1 LVVPFADRSASELI
15 AIDFGYP
22 WQRRTLHVSK
32 NKEEPT
38 MSVVINTNSA
48 ATIASNNLSASN
60 AMLQRSL
67 NRLSSG
73 SKIVNASDDAGGVAV
88 ASRLS
93 AAAKRSGAANANI
106 GNAVSFLQNQDTALK
121 TMGKMLE
128 RMSELK
134 TLYADTTKSP
144 SDLANYTLEFDK
156 LGDQLDVVAATKF
169 NGGSLLASTANLAV
183 RIDDAGSTYSLST
196 PTDNMAVSGYG
207 NYSIGSGGGTSSVAG
222 GFYTKTGTA
231 VPAATTATS
240 DGNLVINGAVIIVST
255 GDTVDM
261 IAVKINANSATKASA
276 SVVDGKLKLTGTTQ
290 GTGTSGSALDTTSG
304 LSLRDSTAETLTH
317 LGLAVDNAVAGTD
330 DNVTAAIQAVA
341 KQRSANGSDQ
351 SVLGYYSELSSATKT
366 NYESAVSKI
375 VDVDVAEESTQLARW
390 NTLVQAG
397 TAMIAQANGSTQS
410 ALTLLR

>member
-1 LVVPFADRSASELI
+1 
-15 AIDFGYP
+15 
-22 WQRRTLHVSK
+22 
-32 NKEEPT
+32 
-38 MSVVINTNSA
+38 MSVTINTNTA

-134 TLYADTTKSP
+134 TLYTDTTKS
-144 SDLANYTLEFDK
+144 STDLANYTLEFDK
-156 LGDQLDVVAATKF
+156 LGDQLDALAQTKY
-169 NGGSLLASTANLAV
+169 NGNSLLASSSNLV
-183 RIDDAGSTYSLST
+183 VKTDDAGSTYTLST

-222 GFYTKTGTA
+222 GFYSKTGTT
-231 VPAATTATS
+231 VPAAAGTN
-240 DGNLVINGAVIIVST
+240 DGNLVINGAVIVVAT

-261 IAVKINANSATKASA
+261 IAAKINANSATKASA
-276 SVVDGKLKLTGTTQ
+276 SVVDGHLKLTGTTQ
-290 GTGTSGSALDTTSG
+290 GSGTSGTASDTTSG
-304 LSLRDSTAETLTH
+304 LSVLDSTPETLAH
-317 LGLAVDNAVAGTD
+317 LGLAADNAVAGGAD
-330 DNVTAAIQAVA
+330 DVTNAIQAVA

-351 SVLGYYSELSSATKT
+351 SVLGYYSELASATKT
-366 NYESAVSKI
+366 NFESAVSKI
-375 VDVDVAEESTQLARW
+375 MDVDVAEESTQLARW

-410 ALTLLR
+410 ALSLLR